1 MSSGG
6 LCRVEPS
13 TQSTLIMTPTQSSNS
28 RARLVENLSST
39 DFFHTYSSAYEQLT
53 GLHLNLEPTHEGEEQ
68 TKTETKYSM
77 TGLADTRVPVRVGKT
92 LVAVLRTGGVRL
104 APANAENFAPIAKA
118 LLDSDRSASEIKA
131 EREAFTK
138 LPVMAPERYEAA
150 LALLKSF
157 AFQLGESAHRLLFAN
172 AQHEPEPVRHA
183 KAYIMQHLA
192 EPMSLETVAREVSVS
207 PFHFCKV
214 FKRATG
220 MTFTDFV
227 NRARVEK
234 AKRMLMRPEARITEV
249 AYDVGFQS
257 LSHFNRSFRRI
268 ASESPTEFRARMKSS
283 RGGAL
288 VAA

>member
-1 MSSGG
+1 MTTSSHPSARQRIVDN
-6 LCRVEPS
+6 LLHTEFFQTYSHAFSQLTDLPLSLEPS
-13 TQSTLIMTPTQSSNS
+13 Q
-28 RARLVENLSST
+28 
-39 DFFHTYSSAYEQLT
+39 
-53 GLHLNLEPTHEGEEQ
+53 EGEDLM
-68 TKTETKYSM
+68 KPETKFSLH
-77 TGLADTRVPVRVGKT
+77 GVADTRVPIRVGKT
-92 LVAVLRTGGVRL
+92 LIATLRTGGVRTE
-104 APANAENFAPIAKA
+104 PANADNFAPVAKA
-118 LLDSDRSASEIKA
+118 MLDDGASAAEVKA
-131 EREAFTK
+131 ERDAFK
-138 LPVMAPERYEAA
+138 AIQIMPMERYESA

-172 AQHEPEPVRHA
+172 AQHEPEPVRLA

-192 EPMSLETVAREVSVS
+192 EAMSLEHVARQVSVS

-234 AKRMLMRPEARITEV
+234 AKRMLMKPEARITEV

-268 ASESPTEFRARMKSS
+268 ANESPTEFRSRMRSP
-283 RGGAL
+283 RGAMM
-288 VAA
+288 AA

>member
-1 MSSGG
+1 
-6 LCRVEPS
+6 
-13 TQSTLIMTPTQSSNS
+13 MTPTQSSNS

>member
-1 MSSGG
+1 MISQQSGEWNRQPNP
-6 LCRVEPS
+6 LS
-13 TQSTLIMTPTQSSNS
+13 MTPTQTNNS
-28 RARLVENLSST
+28 RARLVANLSST
-39 DFFHTYSSAYEQLT
+39 DFFHTYSSAYEQLS
-53 GLHLNLEPTHEGEEQ
+53 GLHLVLEPTQENEEQ
-68 TKTETKYSM
+68 AKTETKFSIS
-77 TGLADTRVPVRVGKT
+77 GVADTRVPVRVGKT

-104 APANAENFAPIAKA
+104 APATADNFAPIAKA
-118 LLDSDRSASEIKA
+118 LLDSDRSAAEIKA
-131 EREAFTK
+131 EKEAFAK
-138 LPVMAPERYEAA
+138 LPVMTPERYEAA

-283 RGGAL
+283 RGSSL

>member
-1 MSSGG
+1 
-6 LCRVEPS
+6 
-13 TQSTLIMTPTQSSNS
+13 MTPTQNSNS

-39 DFFHTYSSAYEQLT
+39 DFFHTYSSAYAQLT
-53 GLHLNLEPTHEGEEQ
+53 GLQLNLEPTREGDDQ
-68 TKTETKYSM
+68 VKTETKFTLS
-77 TGLADTRVPVRVGKT
+77 GVADTRVPVRVGKT

-104 APANAENFAPIAKA
+104 SPATADAFAPIAKA
-118 LLDSDRSASEIKA
+118 LLDSDRTAAEIKA

-283 RGGAL
+283 RGSAL